1 MRLDTLTEALRE
13 YRGTVALIGFP
24 FDHNSSYLRGSAL
37 APSAIRSAF
46 YSDSSNLWTES
57 GINLGEP
64 AQFLDAGD
72 LEATDDSALAGIAQC
87 VSVLLDR
94 GVRPV
99 CLGGDHSV
107 TYPILQGFKKRIHPL
122 TILHFD
128 AHPDLYDNFEGNPHS
143 HASPFAR
150 ILENGL
156 ATRLVQ
162 VGIRTM
168 NRHQR
173 EQAKRFGVEVHEMK
187 DWGNGTTLDFDT
199 PVYISFDLDSLDPA
213 FAPGVSHPEGGGLST
228 REVVSIIQKLK
239 VPIAGA
245 DIVELNPTR
254 DPLSISAHA
263 CAKILKELL
272 GKALEPTSHMK
283 GLDSTGR

>member
-1 MRLDTLTEALRE
+1 MRLETLVEAMRK
-13 YRGTVALIGFP
+13 YRGSLALIGFP
-24 FDHNSSYLRGSAL
+24 FDHNSSFLRGAAL
-37 APSAIRSAF
+37 GPTAIRNAF

-57 GINLGEP
+57 GINLGGP
-64 AQFLDAGD
+64 SQFFDAGD
-72 LEATDDSALAGIAQC
+72 LEGSDDSAFEQIPSC
-87 VSVLLDR
+87 VSALLDR
-94 GVRPV
+94 EVRPV
-99 CLGGDHSV
+99 CFGGDHSI
-107 TYPILQGFKKRIHPL
+107 TYPILQGFKKRVQPL

-128 AHPDLYDNFEGNPHS
+128 AHPDLYDNFEDNPHS

-156 ATRLVQ
+156 AARLVQ
-162 VGIRTM
+162 VGIRTI

-173 EQAKRFGVEVHEMK
+173 EQANRFGVEVHEMK
-187 DWGNGTTLDFDT
+187 DFGKGITLTFDT

-228 REVVSIIQKLK
+228 REVVSIIQSLK

-254 DPLSISAHA
+254 DPLGISAHA
-263 CAKILKELL
+263 CAKILKEIL
-272 GKALEPTSHMK
+272 GKAL
-283 GLDSTGR
+283 DQ